1 VLKHSLRV
9 VLVEPEG
16 EVNVGF
22 VARVMKNFGF
32 KNLVLV
38 NPKVNVEDS
47 LPYASH
53 GGDVLKSALICK
65 NIDEAIKG
73 CSLVA
78 ATSSKVSVGEDL
90 LRIPMTVKEFAKKVA
105 ELKDANIAILF
116 GRESVGLTREEIGK
130 SHILVTIPASKDYPS
145 LNLSHAVAI
154 VLYEIFNA
162 KAETS
167 QVGMVEQPKP
177 KEMEALLKN
186 IEQAVRA
193 LKMPAYRERK
203 TETVLKRVI
212 GRAFI
217 SRHEAYVLSGFF
229 RKVHLLLSGGKK

>member
-1 VLKHSLRV
+1 MGLRV

-16 EVNVGF
+16 EINIGF
-22 VARVMKNFGF
+22 VARVMKNFSF
-32 KNLVLV
+32 KELVLV
-38 NPKVNVEDS
+38 NPKVSIEDA

-53 GGDVLKSALICK
+53 GDDILRSATICGSV
-65 NIDEAIKG
+65 DEAIKG

-90 LRIPMTVKEFAKKVA
+90 LRIPVTVKDFARKVA
-105 ELKDANIAILF
+105 ELKDENVAILF

-162 KAETS
+162 KAESS
-167 QVGMVEQPKP
+167 QLGVIEQPKP
-177 KEMEALLKN
+177 KEMEALLRN
-186 IEQAVRA
+186 IERAVKA
-193 LKMPAYRERK
+193 LKMTAYRERK
-203 TETVLKRVI
+203 TEIVLKRVI

-229 RKVHLLLSGGKK
+229 RKVHLLLSGNKK

>member
-1 VLKHSLRV
+1 MGLRV

-16 EVNVGF
+16 EINIGF

-38 NPKVNVEDS
+38 NPKVSIEDA

-53 GGDVLKSALICK
+53 GDDILRSATICGSV
-65 NIDEAIKG
+65 DEAIKG

-90 LRIPMTVKEFAKKVA
+90 LRIPVTVKDFARKVA
-105 ELKDANIAILF
+105 ELKDENVAILF

-162 KAETS
+162 KAESS
-167 QVGMVEQPKP
+167 QLGVIEQPKP
-177 KEMEALLKN
+177 KEMEALLRN
-186 IEQAVRA
+186 IERAVKA
-193 LKMPAYRERK
+193 LKMTAYRERK
-203 TETVLKRVI
+203 TEIVLKRVI

-229 RKVHLLLSGGKK
+229 RKVHLLLSGNKK

>member
-1 VLKHSLRV
+1 MGLRV
-9 VLVEPEG
+9 ILVEPEG
-16 EVNVGF
+16 EINIGF

-32 KNLVLV
+32 KELVLV
-38 NPKVNVEDS
+38 NPKVSIEDA

-53 GGDVLKSALICK
+53 GDDILRSAIICGSV
-65 NIDEAIKG
+65 DEAIKG
-73 CSLVA
+73 YSLVV

-90 LRIPMTVKEFAKKVA
+90 LRIPVTIKDFARKVA
-105 ELKDANIAILF
+105 ELKDENVAILF

-162 KAETS
+162 KAKSS
-167 QVGMVEQPKP
+167 QLGVIEQPKP
-177 KEMEALLKN
+177 KEMEVLLRN
-186 IEQAVRA
+186 IERAVKA

-203 TETVLKRVI
+203 TEIVLKRVI

-229 RKVHLLLSGGKK
+229 RKVHLLLSGNKK

>member
-1 VLKHSLRV
+1 MSLRV

-16 EVNVGF
+16 EINIGF
-22 VARVMKNFGF
+22 VARVMNNFSF
-32 KNLVLV
+32 KDLVLV
-38 NPKVNVEDS
+38 NPKVNVEEA

-53 GGDVLKSALICK
+53 GDEVLRNATVCRS
-65 NIDEAIKG
+65 IDEAIKG

-90 LRIPMTVKEFAKKVA
+90 LRVPVTVKDFARKVT
-105 ELKDANIAILF
+105 ELKDENVAILF

-162 KAETS
+162 KAESS
-167 QVGMVEQPKP
+167 QLGVIEHPKP
-177 KEMEALLKN
+177 KEMEALLRN
-186 IEQAVRA
+186 IEQAVKV

-203 TETVLKRVI
+203 TEIVLKRVI

-229 RKVHLLLSGGKK
+229 LSLIHI